1 MLSEI
6 LEEHQMEKKRIYEV
20 LLETLDPVSLKKSI
34 DSRNEELEKVISEES
49 DSKLGLDEHF
59 RSVGELLKNA
69 MHKVEHDVKATN

>member
-1 MLSEI
+1 
-6 LEEHQMEKKRIYEV
+6 MEKKRIYEV
-20 LLETLDPVSLKKSI
+20 LLETL

-49 DSKLGLDEHF
+49 DIKLGLDEHF